1 MIYYAAQMKMIAYI
15 CIFTTQIFE
24 HKLNTRNEKR
34 YMLFEKKPNHY
45 LLLNWLKVIFLMLL
59 FTPHTTP
66 LSAQNNDISID
77 PQFDEIKKKLRTTID
92 YHLAKNYID
101 QSSPN
106 LGLLNHLYNLNK
118 DESMSDLNARLFA
131 AEKRKVGK
139 DKGFRLI
146 GSYTDNFNAGARASR

>member
-1 MIYYAAQMKMIAYI
+1 
-15 CIFTTQIFE
+15 
-24 HKLNTRNEKR
+24 
-34 YMLFEKKPNHY
+34 MLFEKKTNHY

-66 LSAQNNDISID
+66 LSAQTNDISID

-118 DESMSDLNARLFA
+118 DVSVSDLNSRLFA

-139 DKGFRLI
+139 DNGFRLI
-146 GSYTDNFNAGARASR
+146 GSYTDNFNAGEPDETGYVYKKSIQGGLEWNMLNGGWKDNKLDVHQ